1 MWVWFLAAFLLGAI
15 WIAGYFL
22 SLSMT
27 VKVLLSLA
35 VALMV
40 AGVLFYRRWK
50 AASAARALEREIMR
64 QAEQQA
70 MNARP
75 DRRAEILE
83 LQQQIQQGIAS
94 LKNSKLGGKTGAQ
107 ALYTLPW
114 YMIIGPPGAGK
125 TTALKQSGLQ
135 FPFSDPRG
143 GGVKGVGGTR
153 NCDWWFTNE
162 AILLDTAGRYTTERD
177 DFEEWIA
184 FLDMLKKYRS
194 KKPLNGL
201 LVAISISDLATAT
214 EEQIDT
220 YAKKIRARIDEIM
233 TRLEMVIPVYVM
245 FTKADLVAGFV
256 EFWGDLRKSERGQIW
271 GATFPLGEKLDD
283 PAKRMDEELESLT
296 TALHG
301 RAVRRV
307 GTERSAEA
315 RTKIFQFPLEFA
327 TLRSN
332 LNEFIG
338 ALFAKNT
345 YQETPIFRGVYFTSG
360 TQEGRPMDRVL
371 GSMARAFGLRPQA
384 EVAPSAEQ
392 AKEAKSYFV
401 TDLFKKIVFPDQN
414 VAGRTAREMR
424 RQRFRRFGYALAAL
438 AIALLL
444 IVPSSCTFAR
454 NQELVTSSKDIAV
467 NASKL
472 RWDDNTP
479 AIEKANKLDAIRA
492 RLLQLDAWNRDG
504 APISYRWGMYTGNSL
519 YPALRGVYVS
529 LLRTGFADPSK
540 AELEGHLRSIDP
552 ASSTKGEAFNRS
564 YDDLKTYLMMSDLE
578 LAHLDPPWAGPRLSR
593 TWASTLKTPWTP
605 ELDAELKPHVDT
617 YTDLVKR
624 GEIPPWKGDKALISR
639 ARTSLLQ
646 VPQIDREYEALVR
659 DANFEIAAV
668 RFDSIFYGSIATYVT
683 SKKVTTVEGAYTRLG
698 WNRVRELLEEKQG
711 KLAAEKWVLGE
722 EEKVSEAEIKK
733 QVAKL
738 RELYFEKYKNA
749 WRDFLASIEVQRP
762 ENKEKA
768 LEELQA
774 LSEPEWPYLRLL
786 RTLNDNTDL
795 ELQPPAGAAEKTLDK
810 AIDKAIDK
818 GAKKID
824 TMLGFDAGIAPT
836 KKKNGALQSPVERA
850 FKPMTKFA
858 VSETE
863 PKEGD
868 APPPTS
874 LTQYMGVIGKLIGV
888 LTDLRD
894 QSKQQDPKAL
904 AIELEQAYRTTS
916 TLLAEQDG
924 FTRPLLSPLLMRPI
938 ALAWGAI
945 NQDIGGGQG
954 GLWEMQVWQKWNQKL
969 EKKYPF
975 APLAQEDATVADFS
989 EFFKPGTGTLWGF
1002 YDQNLKGS
1010 LEKKGASFVPAKRF
1024 GSQIGYTNPFIK
1036 CLEKAAEVT
1045 DVAFPAKGTPESA
1058 LMQFEVNLHSVSED
1072 VSEVTFEV
1080 DGAAKTY
1087 RNEPEQWL
1095 KVLWPAPDAQSRGG
1109 RLRVRGYSQLDE
1121 EIIRPGD
1128 FGMLRLFDA
1137 ASIKPGTAKGG
1148 GGGPVLIATWELR
1161 TQKGAFVKMEIR
1173 PSRQEHPFK
1182 DGLFKSLNCPRTIVT
1197 SGPAK

>member
-1 MWVWFLAAFLLGAI
+1 MWIWFLAAFLLGAI

-22 SLSMT
+22 ALSMT
-27 VKVLLSLA
+27 LRIVLSVLVVLGV
-35 VALMV
+35 VA
-40 AGVLFYRRWK
+40 VLFYRRWR
-50 AASAARALEREIMR
+50 AAAAARALEREIMR

-114 YMIIGPPGAGK
+114 YMIIGPPGSGK

-245 FTKADLVAGFV
+245 FTKADLIAGFV
-256 EFWGDLRKSERGQIW
+256 EFWGDLRKSERGQMW

-283 PAKRMDEELESLT
+283 PARRMDEELETLT
-296 TALHG
+296 KALHG

-307 GTERSAEA
+307 GTERQMEA
-315 RTKIFQFPLEFA
+315 RQKIFQFPLEFA
-327 TLRSN
+327 TLKAN

-384 EVAPSAEQ
+384 EAAPEQ
-392 AKEAKSYFV
+392 PKEAKSYFV
-401 TDLFKKIVFPDQN
+401 TDLFKKVVFPDQN

-424 RQRFRRFGYALAAL
+424 RQRFRKFGYALAAL
-438 AIALLL
+438 AVALLL

-454 NQELVTSSKDIAV
+454 NQELVSSTKAIATD
-467 NASKL
+467 AAKL
-472 RWDDNTP
+472 KWDDQTP
-479 AIEKANKLDAIRA
+479 AIDKANKLDAIRL
-492 RLLQLDAWNRDG
+492 RLLQLDAWKRDG
-504 APISYRWGMYTGNSL
+504 APLSMRWGMYTGNTL
-519 YPALRGVYVS
+519 YPALRDLYVS
-529 LLRTGFADPSK
+529 LLRAGFSEPSRL
-540 AELEGHLRSIDP
+540 ELEGHLRSIDP
-552 ASSTKGEAFNRS
+552 TSAQKGEAFNRS

-578 LAHLDPPWAGPRLSR
+578 LSHLDPPWAGPRLSR
-593 TWASTLKTPWTP
+593 VWASTLKTSWTP

-617 YTDLVKR
+617 YVDLVKR
-624 GEIPPWKGDKALISR
+624 QEVPPWKGDKSLVSR

-659 DANFEIAAV
+659 DANFEIAAI

-683 SKKVTTVEGAYTRLG
+683 SKKQTTVDGAYTKAG
-698 WNRVRELLEEKQG
+698 WMRVRELLDEKQG

-722 EEKVSEAEIKK
+722 EEKVSEQEIKK
-733 QVAKL
+733 QIAKL
-738 RELYFEKYKNA
+738 RDLYFAKYQNA
-749 WRDFLASIEVQRP
+749 WKGFLESIEVQKP

-786 RTLNDNTDL
+786 RTLNENTDL
-795 ELQPPAGAAEKTLDK
+795 ELAPPDSAAEKTLDK

-818 GAKKID
+818 GKKAVD
-824 TMLGFDAGIAPT
+824 TKLGFDSGVPGAT
-836 KKKNGALQSPVERA
+836 KKNGKPMSPVERA
-850 FKPMTKFA
+850 FRPMTRFA
-858 VSETE
+858 VPEVE

-868 APPPTS
+868 TPPPTG
-874 LTQYMGVIGKLIGV
+874 LTQYMGVIGKLVGI
-888 LTDLRD
+888 LSDLKEQD
-894 QSKQQDPKAL
+894 KQKDPKAL
-904 AIELEQAYRTTS
+904 AVELQEAYRTTS
-916 TLLAEQDG
+916 TLLADQDG

-938 ALAWGAI
+938 SLAWGAI
-945 NQDIGGGQG
+945 NQDLGGGQG
-954 GLWEMQVWQKWNQKL
+954 GLWEMAVWKKWNERL

-975 APLAQEDATVADFS
+975 SPLAKEDASVADFS
-989 EFFKPGTGTLWGF
+989 EFFKPKEGTLWGF
-1002 YDQNLKGS
+1002 YDQNLKNS
-1010 LEKKGASFVPAKRF
+1010 LEKNGPNFVPTKRF
-1024 GSQIGYTNPFIK
+1024 GSNIPYNGTFLN
-1036 CLEKAAEVT
+1036 CLKRAAEVT
-1045 DVAFPAKGTPESA
+1045 EVAFPAKGNPETA
-1058 LMQFEVNLHSVSED
+1058 LIQFEINLHSVSED

-1095 KVLWPAPDAQSRGG
+1095 KVVWPAPDAESRGG
-1109 RLRVRGYSQLDE
+1109 KLRVRGYSQLDE

-1137 ASIKPGTAKGG
+1137 ATIKPGTSKGG
-1148 GGGPVLIATWELR
+1148 GQGPVLIATWDLR
-1161 TQKGAFVKMEIR
+1161 TQKGAFVRMEIR
-1173 PSRQEHPFK
+1173 PARQEHPFQE
-1182 DGLFKSLNCPRTIVT
+1182 GLFKGLNCPRTIVT
-1197 SGPAK
+1197 AGPAQ